1 MTLGTVIISGEK
13 PIAKSMKE
21 RIDELDSL
29 LKASTYKR
37 QYKENEKIGSLKIIY
52 ICIYIK

>member
-29 LKASTYKR
+29 LKASTYQR

-52 ICIYIK
+52 ICIYI